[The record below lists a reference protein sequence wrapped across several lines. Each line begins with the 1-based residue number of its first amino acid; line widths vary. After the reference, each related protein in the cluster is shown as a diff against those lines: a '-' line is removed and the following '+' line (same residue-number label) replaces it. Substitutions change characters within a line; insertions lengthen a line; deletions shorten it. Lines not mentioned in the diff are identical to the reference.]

1 MVIVSRSSIGNPRF
15 ARNRAIAFGAP
26 GLLLLL
32 SGIVVVVSKLSLW
45 LDLLEI
51 FADKLFNT
59 FCWLSRDRGKSF
71 QARHQLNSCSVNH

>member
-1 MVIVSRSSIGNPRF
+1 
-15 ARNRAIAFGAP
+15 
-26 GLLLLL
+26 LL